1 MSLRVDESSEMLER
15 DDQLSALSDYIET
28 AISGGGGRLVFLE
41 GEAGAGKTTLL
52 RRFCDQHRQSARI
65 LWGACD
71 GLLTPAPLGPLF
83 EVADETGGELEELVR
98 SGSRPHEIASAIIEE
113 LSRRPSVLVLEDMHW
128 ADEATLDV
136 LRLLGRKAH
145 GLRALV
151 VASYRHDELERDH
164 PLRLVTGELA
174 AERSIARVE
183 VPALSPA
190 AVSELAQEAGI
201 DPKGLYEQTGGNPFF
216 VTEVLA
222 SGIDEIPRTVR
233 DAVIARAARLSP
245 KARRLAEA
253 VSVLH
258 PRAEVWLLEAIAPD
272 DIDRVEECLA
282 SGMVVKAGDGVG
294 FRHELARLVVEEELP
309 PDRRVGLHRRV
320 LDGLAD
326 NPMAHGD
333 LARLAHHA
341 EGAGDS
347 DAVLRFA
354 PAAGAAASARG
365 AHREA
370 AAQFERA
377 LGFAGVEA
385 LEERASLGEQQAY
398 ERYLTGELER
408 AIEVQ
413 EEALAIRR
421 RLGDRVAEGEC
432 LRSLSRLY
440 RFYGRTAEAAEAG
453 REAVS
458 ILEQLPAGHE
468 LAMAYVNLGH
478 LYSVA
483 EDTEEALVWSSKA
496 TELAREL
503 DDREASVYALTNE
516 GLVDLFAEP
525 ADMGETLERGLRTAL
540 RLGLEENAG
549 RAYLNLVWWPL
560 RARRY
565 DLVERFLADGI
576 EYCDEHGMDL
586 WRLFFIPCRARLQL
600 DRGQWDEAARS
611 AELALRDH
619 RTFPVPRAYALSVL
633 GTVRARRGDSDV
645 WLLLDEAIALAEP
658 SGELQRIGPAAVAR
672 AEAAWLQGDHD
683 AVAELTDAALE
694 LAIRR
699 RAAWTIGE
707 LAYWRSR
714 AGIVEDVSGAAEPY
728 ALQIAG
734 EWDRAAQ
741 AWERLGCPYEVAIA
755 LADANEERPLRRA
768 LDMLNALGARPAAA
782 IVARRL
788 RERGARDLPRG
799 PRPATRQNP
808 AGLTPRELE
817 VLELV
822 AEGLRNAEIA
832 ARLFL
837 SEKTVGHHVSAVLR
851 KLDVRSRA
859 EASAEAVRLGI
870 APKDG

>member
-15 DDQLSALSDYIET
+15 DDQLSALSDYVEA
-28 AISGGGGRLVFLE
+28 AIAGGGGRLVFLE

-52 RRFCDQHRQSARI
+52 RQFREQHRRSARF
-65 LWGACD
+65 LWGSCD
-71 GLLTPAPLGPLF
+71 GLLTPGPLGPLF
-83 EVADETGGELEELVR
+83 EVADDTGGELEDLVR
-98 SGSRPHEIASAIIEE
+98 SGSRPHEIASALAEE
-113 LSRRPSVLVLEDMHW
+113 LTRRPTVLVLEDMHW
-128 ADEATLDV
+128 GDEATLDV
-136 LRLLGRKAH
+136 IRLLGRRTH
-145 GLRALV
+145 GLRALLIV
-151 VASYRHDELERDH
+151 SYRHDELERDH

-174 AERSIARVE
+174 SERSVRRLE
-183 VPALSPA
+183 VPALSFE
-190 AVSELAQEAGI
+190 AVSDLAETAGV
-201 DPKGLYEQTGGNPFF
+201 DPERLYEQTSGNPFF

-222 SGIDEIPRTVR
+222 AGADEIPRTVR

-245 KARRLAEA
+245 EARRLAEA
-253 VSVLH
+253 VSVVH
-258 PRAEVWLLEAIAPD
+258 PRAEIWLLEAIAPD

-282 SGMVVKAGDGVG
+282 SGMLVQAGDGVG
-294 FRHELARLVVEEELP
+294 FRHELARLVVEEELS
-309 PDRRVGLHRRV
+309 PDRRIGLHRHV
-320 LDGLAD
+320 LKALAD
-326 NPMAHGD
+326 SPRASAD

-341 EGAGDS
+341 EGAGDA

-354 PAAGAAASARG
+354 PAAGSAASARG

-370 AAQFERA
+370 AAQYERA
-377 LGFAGVEA
+377 IGFARVEA

-440 RFYGRTAEAAEAG
+440 RFYGRTVEAAEAG

-458 ILEQLPAGHE
+458 ILEQLQPGHE

-483 EDTEEALVWSSKA
+483 EDAEKALLWSSKA

-516 GLVDLFAEP
+516 GLVDLVSEP
-525 ADMGETLERGLRTAL
+525 ANMGETLERSLREAL
-540 RLGLEENAG
+540 QLELEEIAG

-565 DLVERFLADGI
+565 DLVDRYLTDGI
-576 EYCDEHGMDL
+576 DYCDEHGMDL

-619 RTFPVPRAYALSVL
+619 RTFPVPRVYALSVL
-633 GTVRARRGDSDV
+633 GTLRARRGDSDV
-645 WLLLDEAIALAEP
+645 WPLLDEAIALAEP
-658 SGELQRIGPAAVAR
+658 SGELQRIGPAAAAR
-672 AEAAWLQGDHD
+672 AETAWLQGDHD
-683 AVAELTDAALE
+683 SVAGITEAALE

-699 RAAWTIGE
+699 RASWMISE

-714 AGIVEDVSGAAEPY
+714 AGIVEDVSRAAGPY

-734 EWDRAAQ
+734 EWDSAAQ
-741 AWERLGCPYEVAIA
+741 AWEGLGCPYETAIA
-755 LADANEERPLRRA
+755 LADANEEGPLRRA
-768 LDMLNALGARPAAA
+768 LDMLNGLEARPAAA

-799 PRPATRQNP
+799 PRPATRENP

-822 AEGLRNAEIA
+822 AAGLRNSEIA
-832 ARLFL
+832 ERLFL

-870 APKDG
+870 APQDR